1 MTNKV
6 LTILIIALVVFCCLV
21 IMKLN
26 MAIKEIEIARVRI
39 ISSTD
44 KLNKVKDEVIKE
56 FKYEVKKEM
65 FNLALLNIRVK

>member
-1 MTNKV
+1 LNEKA
-6 LTILIIALVVFCCLV
+6 LIILIIALVVFCSLV

-39 ISSTD
+39 ITSTD

>member
-1 MTNKV
+1 MNEKA
-6 LTILIIALVVFCCLV
+6 LIILIIALVVFCSLV

-39 ISSTD
+39 ITSTD